1 MAGTWRATWEIWW
14 TDRWVID
21 EDDGNHDDDI
31 LMMEKW
37 CNSRW
42 HTWID
47 GKLPEKMIAN
57 NLICGKHH
65 WWKQDRA
72 WKAKWLVKWWQNHDT
87 WRDREPCGRFIL
99 NILNYL
105 NYLNVPPKNIHS
117 EEKCVEQ
124 SISRSLQWR
133 SALHLQSFSLASS
146 ACKNSSDHPA
156 SCKSSYSINIQC
168 MMTDVCIYI
177 YTCRERERETERD
190 SDGFHHQI
198 LYFSLYF

>member
-1 MAGTWRATWEIWW
+1 MLVYQRVRGMTWAKWRENGRNVAGNLGNLMN
-14 TDRWVID
+14 RWVID

-37 CNSRW
+37 WNSRW
-42 HTWID
+42 HTWFD

-146 ACKNSSDHPA
+146 ACKNSSDHP
-156 SCKSSYSINIQC
+156 SCKSS
-168 MMTDVCIYI
+168 
-177 YTCRERERETERD
+177 
-190 SDGFHHQI
+190 
-198 LYFSLYF
+198 